1 MTAPRSTAP
10 LDTPTGIPLSEVAEL
25 LGASA
30 LSNGA
35 RLDGVRVVRV
45 AASNLVS
52 DLLAQAGGASLL
64 LSELRGPELVR
75 IAGLFDVPAICL
87 AGAPGCGEDLLRA
100 AAAAGTVLIAT
111 PRDLAA
117 SCRRLVLR
125 GLLPG
130 GAP

>member
-10 LDTPTGIPLSEVAEL
+10 LDAPQGIPLSEVAEL
-25 LGASA
+25 LGAA
-30 LSNGA
+30 AVAHGE
-35 RLDGVRVVRV
+35 RLGGVRIVRV

-64 LSELRGPELVR
+64 LSELRGLELVR

-87 AGAPGCGEDLLRA
+87 AGPQGVGDDLLRA
-100 AAAAGTVLIAT
+100 AGAAGTVLLAT

-117 SCRRLVLR
+117 SCRRLVVR
-125 GLLPG
+125 GLMPG
-130 GAP
+130 DQP

>member
-1 MTAPRSTAP
+1 MSAPRTTAP
-10 LDTPTGIPLSEVAEL
+10 LDAPAGIPLAEVAAL
-25 LGASA
+25 LGARA
-30 LSNGA
+30 VTHGD
-35 RLDGVRVVRV
+35 RLGSVRIVRV
-45 AASNLVS
+45 AAANLVS

-87 AGAPGCGEDLLRA
+87 AGTEDLGDDLLRA
-100 AAAAGTVLIAT
+100 ASAAGTVLIAT

-117 SCRRLVLR
+117 SCRRLVLC

-130 GAP
+130 GQP

>member
-1 MTAPRSTAP
+1 MAAARTTAP
-10 LDTPTGIPLSEVAEL
+10 LDAPTGLPLSEVVEL
-25 LGASA
+25 LGARA
-30 LSNGA
+30 VTHGE
-35 RLDGVRVVRV
+35 RLGGVRVVRV

-87 AGAPGCGEDLLRA
+87 AGTEAVRDDLVRA
-100 AAAAGTVLIAT
+100 ASAAGTVMIAT

-117 SCRRLVLR
+117 SCRRLVVR

-130 GAP
+130 DQP